1 MTLLDL
7 VHASHPQQS
16 HHTPSGSHTTPSLP
30 DTPYKK
36 HPYTRKEYTKKWG
49 KQENRKFFKAL
60 KIFGTDFSLIANFFE
75 TRSRVQIKNKFRKE
89 EKSNKEEVEE
99 ALQKHKRFHLNKMA
113 IKTEQNTALQQ
124 SIHQRKLSLEQKD
137 IFDVPFSPA
146 VSCKRRRLSS
156 LNSIDSLDIVNITF
170 ILAGHDRR
178 DPEDGQERD
187 PRCRYYLT
195 ITS

>member
-7 VHASHPQQS
+7 VHHSLPQPCL
-16 HHTPSGSHTTPSLP
+16 TPAPSHTTPSLHKE
-30 DTPYKK
+30 DITPFKK
-36 HPYTRKEYTKKWG
+36 HPFSRKEYTKKWG

-89 EKSNKEEVEE
+89 EKSNKEAVEE

-113 IKTEQNTALQQ
+113 VKSDQQAAL
-124 SIHQRKLSLEQKD
+124 SHSLHQRKASLEQKD

-146 VSCKRRRLSS
+146 LSSKRRRLSS
-156 LNSIDSLDIVNITF
+156 LNSLDSLDIV
-170 ILAGHDRR
+170 LPLSHSRA
-178 DPEDGQERD
+178 
-187 PRCRYYLT
+187 
-195 ITS
+195 